1 METPP
6 VIDETGDP
14 PIAIVAPAP
23 GPVGYRRIRAIVE
36 ILLCSG
42 IPTQVFVAQ
51 ALALGGLRPFAPGGA
66 LDPTWVFLLAFIDTV
81 LVVTL
86 AVVLLRANGESPRA
100 VFLGSRSIAREA
112 IFGVALIGPLIFGVA
127 GIMVAVRAIW
137 PSLHNVP
144 ENPLGGLLRSPI
156 EAALFAIVA
165 IVGGGVREELQ
176 RAFLLTRFE
185 RDLGGPLV
193 GLVVTSVAFGAGH
206 VLQGW
211 DAAVATGA
219 MGFFWGSLYLRRR
232 SVVAPM
238 SSHAGYN
245 SLEIIRFLVMG
256 PGTS

>member
-1 METPP
+1 MTTDP
-6 VIDETGDP
+6 VADIEDSQIEVLQPQPDP
-14 PIAIVAPAP
+14 VW
-23 GPVGYRRIRAIVE
+23 YRRVRAIVQ

-51 ALALGGLRPFAPGGA
+51 ALALGGLRPFAPDGA
-66 LDPTWVFLLAFIDTV
+66 LEPSWVFLLAFIDTL

-86 AVVLLRANGESPRA
+86 AIVLLRANGESPRA
-100 VFLGSRSIAREA
+100 VFLGSRSIVREA
-112 IFGVALIGPLIFGVA
+112 IVGAALIGPLILGVA

-176 RAFLLTRFE
+176 RAFLLTRFD
-185 RDLGGPLV
+185 RDLGGPIV
-193 GLVVTSVAFGAGH
+193 GLVITSVAFGAGH

-219 MGFFWGSLYLRRR
+219 MGFFWGWLYLRRR
-232 SVVAPM
+232 SVVASM

-245 SLEIIRFLVMG
+245 SLEIVRFLVMG
-256 PGTS
+256 PGPS